1 MRALLLSGAL
11 LCLAATSA
19 ASAAPLVSQ
28 GVYRMG
34 ADAMWGAGFLG
45 QGQTIAVVDEGF
57 QGLDRAIALGELP
70 PLESMTVHSTDP
82 LHGLDGNNK
91 LDVPTPHGVR
101 MAEIVHDMAPAAHL
115 VLVRYS
121 TVEQFAAAARW
132 VAEQG
137 IPIVTH
143 SNSHL
148 RGPYDG
154 SGPYA
159 RAVDAAHAASLAIAE
174 APARAYNPLFIWG
187 ESGLGKTHLL
197 HAAGNYAQR
206 HWRGTA
212 AGGDVVLD
220 LDATEGDTLL
230 LSLTWTGT
238 ASADVIIQSD
248 PGDGVWREVARG
260 RPVGAVTTLTRPT
273 PVGPGRHR
281 VVVRQTA
288 GPPTELNLFS
298 QTAGFGAAAVGD
310 GSVATPGD
318 ARGAL
323 TVGAMNW
330 ATLTMAPYSSSGPT
344 GDGRQKPDLV
354 APTYITSNPEFPG
367 TAGTSASTPHVA
379 AAAALL
385 RQQRQARGLPVTPD
399 DLRAALIARARPV
412 GSTPDPRQGAGLAR
426 LDTVAPVVRMGVTP
440 GRRPVVRA
448 RATDLGSIARMTV
461 TVDGRPVRT
470 VRRPVVGVRLPVL
483 RNRAVV
489 RVTAEDMAGNTGE
502 RRRHVRSSLR

>member
-159 RAVDAAHAASLAIAE
+159 RAVDAAHAAGVLWVNS
-174 APARAYNPLFIWG
+174 
-187 ESGLGKTHLL
+187 
-197 HAAGNYAQR
+197 AGNYAQR

-298 QTAGFGAAAVGD
+298 QTAGFGAAAEGD

-330 ATLTMAPYSSSGPT
+330 ATLKMAPYSSSGPT

>member
-1 MRALLLSGAL
+1 
-11 LCLAATSA
+11 
-19 ASAAPLVSQ
+19 
-28 GVYRMG
+28 MG

-154 SGPYA
+154 SVLFAG
-159 RAVDAAHAASLAIAE
+159 AVDAAHAAGVLWVNS
-174 APARAYNPLFIWG
+174 
-187 ESGLGKTHLL
+187 
-197 HAAGNYAQR
+197 AGNYAQR

-298 QTAGFGAAAVGD
+298 QTAGFGAAAEGD

-489 RVTAEDMAGNTGE
+489 RVTAEDMAGNTGD

>member
-1 MRALLLSGAL
+1 MMRAPLLAVAL
-11 LCLAATSA
+11 FCLAAAST

-45 QGQTIAVVDEGF
+45 QGQTVAVVDEGF

-70 PLESMTVHSTDP
+70 PVERMTVHSTDP

-148 RGPYDG
+148 RGPFDG

-159 RAVDAAHAASLAIAE
+159 RAVDAAHAAGVLWVNS
-174 APARAYNPLFIWG
+174 
-187 ESGLGKTHLL
+187 
-197 HAAGNYAQR
+197 AGNYARR

-212 AGGDVVLD
+212 AGAGVVLD
-220 LDATEGDTLL
+220 IDASEGDTLL
-230 LSLTWTGT
+230 LSLTWSGA
-238 ASADVIIQSD
+238 ASADVIVQSD
-248 PGDGVWREVARG
+248 PGDGVWREIARG
-260 RPVGAVTTLTRPT
+260 RPVGTVTKLTRPT

-281 VVVRQTA
+281 VLVRQTA

-298 QTAGFGAAAVGD
+298 QTAGFDAAAVGD

-330 ATLTMAPYSSSGPT
+330 ASLTMAPYSSSGPT
-344 GDGRQKPDLV
+344 GDGRPKPDLV

-385 RQQRQARGLPVTPD
+385 RQQRQAQGLPVTPD
-399 DLRAALIARARPV
+399 DLRAALIVRARPV
-412 GSTPDPRQGAGLAR
+412 GDTPDPRQGAGLAR
-426 LDTVAPVVRMGVTP
+426 LDTRPPVVRMGITP

-470 VRRPVVGVRLPVL
+470 VRRPTVGVRLPVL
-483 RNRAVV
+483 RARAVV

-502 RRRHVRSSLR
+502 RRRHVRSRLR